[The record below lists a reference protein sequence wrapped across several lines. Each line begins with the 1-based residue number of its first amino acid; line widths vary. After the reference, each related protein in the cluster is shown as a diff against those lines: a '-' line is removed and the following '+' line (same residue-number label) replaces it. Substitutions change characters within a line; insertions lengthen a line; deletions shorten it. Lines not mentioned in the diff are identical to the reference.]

1 MNLRHSR
8 AVEVGIGDTSV
19 ESVRHLVA
27 ILRQTKQAILINI
40 GRRGSPV
47 EQNALL
53 EIIGSQAL
61 RSRETINGCTF
72 VVIEFG
78 TSDRNGFELLIGV
91 VKSQV
96 GCRLVDTRCVAV
108 MGTSA
113 NRHIGERSNP

>member
-8 AVEVGIGDTSV
+8 AVEVGIGDTGV

-61 RSRETINGCTF
+61 RSREAINGCTF

-78 TSDRNGFELLIGV
+78 TGDRNGFELLIGV
-91 VKSQV
+91 VESQV